1 MQKKKKRE
9 KAPRESTSWHGGGE
23 NKNLVKQGGGGAEN
37 GQVTAEKC
45 TFLIWQGQEKCDQ
58 MVMGYEACFF
68 ALGKIKKV

>member
-1 MQKKKKRE
+1 MAQR
-9 KAPRESTSWHGGGE
+9 SGGE

-37 GQVTAEKC
+37 GQVIAEKC

-68 ALGKIKKV
+68 ALWKIKRYNKGKLDAKRFTG